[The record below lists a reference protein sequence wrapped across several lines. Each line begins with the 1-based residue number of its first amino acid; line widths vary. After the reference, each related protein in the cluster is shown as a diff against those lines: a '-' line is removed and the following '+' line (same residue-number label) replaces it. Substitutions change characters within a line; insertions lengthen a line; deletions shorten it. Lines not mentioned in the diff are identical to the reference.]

1 MLAHWAPGV
10 LTGFGRALREPC
22 GRVQWAGTET
32 AIEWHGAIEG
42 AVRISFF
49 FVFVSCCF
57 WHHCQRK
64 PFRFGRIINVSI
76 FDAQRFLATRCVLRR
91 RSLMLWNGWNFIA
104 RPPTKTPRSA
114 HFSF

>member
-64 PFRFGRIINVSI
+64 PFRFGRIINVSDVVEWAE
-76 FDAQRFLATRCVLRR
+76 FHRAPADKNAAFCALQLLTHGGTRQRRTE
-91 RSLMLWNGWNFIA
+91 
-104 RPPTKTPRSA
+104 
-114 HFSF
+114 